1 MKVSIIGAGMGGLAT
16 AARLAAKG
24 YQITI
29 FEANPYP
36 GGKLTSIQLGNYRFD
51 AGPSLFTL
59 PHLVDEIIALN
70 PNPDSIPFRYQKL
83 NQVCHYF
90 YEDGLRLTA
99 HADPDELANELS
111 NKTGVDKQNILNYL
125 KKASLKYEST
135 AELFVEDTIHR
146 IGHLKPSKVWK
157 GIKNIAAL
165 DVFKTMHEVNTN
177 ELGHPHLVQFFNRY
191 ATYNGSNP
199 YKAPGLL
206 TMIPHLEQNLGAYF
220 PDGGMQSITNA
231 LYQTCKNLGV
241 TFEFSSKVDQIWIE
255 KNKVKGIVLN
265 GTKIASDLVVSDI
278 DIHALYYKLMP
289 GIKLPKRILQQ
300 EKSSSAIIFYW
311 GMQSHFPEL
320 DLHNIF
326 FSANYKEEFTH
337 LFEHKTLSDDPTVY
351 VNISSKYHQA
361 DAPTNHENWF
371 VMVNAPHNDGSQ
383 NWDELIAQTRK
394 AVIQK
399 LNRML
404 NSRIDLLIAEESV
417 LDPRTI
423 ESKTSSFGGSLYGN
437 SSNGKFSAF
446 LRHKNY
452 SSTYRGLYLCG
463 GSVHPGGG
471 IPLCLNSGKI
481 VANLIEED
489 FPII

>member
-1 MKVSIIGAGMGGLAT
+1 MNVSIIGAGIGGLAT

-24 YQITI
+24 YAVTV
-29 FEANPYP
+29 FEANSYP
-36 GGKLTSIQLGNYRFD
+36 GGKLSSIQLGNYRFD

-59 PHLVDEIIALN
+59 AHLVDEVIALN
-70 PNPDSIPFRYQKL
+70 PNPELIPFSYQKL
-83 NQVCHYF
+83 NTVCNYF

-99 HADPDELANELS
+99 HADPNELANELAT
-111 NKTGVDKQNILNYL
+111 KTGVDKKTIFNYL
-125 KKASLKYEST
+125 QKAALKYEST

-146 IGHLKPSKVWK
+146 IGHLKPNKVWK
-157 GIKNIAAL
+157 GLRNIPAL
-165 DVFKTMHEVNTN
+165 DVFKTMHEVNS
-177 ELGHPHLVQFFNRY
+177 ELLDEPHLVQFFNRY

-206 TMIPHLEQNLGAYF
+206 TMIPHLEQNLGAFF
-220 PDGGMQSITNA
+220 PEGGMQSITNA
-231 LYQTCKNLGV
+231 LYQTCVNLGV
-241 TFEFSSKVDQIWIE
+241 TFHFSSKVEQIWIE
-255 KNKVKGIVLN
+255 DKQVKGIVLN
-265 GTKIASDLVVSDI
+265 GNKTASDLVVSDI
-278 DIHALYYKLMP
+278 DIHALYYQLMP
-289 GIKLPKRILQQ
+289 GLKIPKRILKQ

-326 FSANYKEEFTH
+326 FSANYQEEFKH
-337 LFEHKTLSDDPTVY
+337 LFETKTMYDDPTVY
-351 VNISSKYHQA
+351 VNISSKHKKD
-361 DAPTNHENWF
+361 DAPINHENWF

-383 NWDELIAQTRK
+383 NWDEFISRTRK
-394 AVIQK
+394 NVIQK
-399 LNRML
+399 LNRIL
-404 NSRIDLLIAEESV
+404 NSNIDLLIAEESI
-417 LDPRTI
+417 LEPRSI
-423 ESKTSSFGGSLYGN
+423 ESKTSSYGGSLYGN

-452 SSTYRGLYLCG
+452 SSTYKGLYLCG

-489 FPII
+489 YPLT